1 MNESCN
7 IMFNKYR
14 NISRHKSEE
23 FNLVPLKSLEKKR
36 RYHYGKKM
44 DLKLNRNLNLAWLV
58 FAFLYVYALKYD

>member
-14 NISRHKSEE
+14 NISRHKFEE

-36 RYHYGKKM
+36 RYHYGKK
-44 DLKLNRNLNLAWLV
+44 WI
-58 FAFLYVYALKYD
+58 